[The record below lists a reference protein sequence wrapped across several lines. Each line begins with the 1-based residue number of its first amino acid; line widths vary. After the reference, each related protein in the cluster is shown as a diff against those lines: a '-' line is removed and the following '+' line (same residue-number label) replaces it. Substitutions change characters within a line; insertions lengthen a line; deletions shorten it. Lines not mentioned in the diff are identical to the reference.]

1 MNREEHPKCGDE
13 WCPTPPRAAGPEHP
27 HGPQAFF
34 TGSGS
39 LPLGRAYRTFAL
51 KRPLQLSWTR
61 LYHQFGVNPSKAGE
75 ICAPLITFAR
85 TT

>member
-1 MNREEHPKCGDE
+1 MSGVPLHPVPLDLNTLTALK
-13 WCPTPPRAAGPEHP
+13 R
-27 HGPQAFF
+27 
-34 TGSGS
+34 SS
-39 LPLGRAYRTFAL
+39 LGLDLYLWAAYRTFAL
-51 KRPLQLSWTR
+51 KRPLQLFWTR